1 MAIGRISGSVLK
13 SNLTRNGT
21 DLAFETNLLY
31 LDVTNSRV
39 GIGTSEPSTPLHV
52 NGTITASGLTGLSSI
67 GITNTSVGDS
77 LLITTTEN
85 SSTAGPVITLKRN
98 SASPADADYLGQIKF
113 KGENDND
120 QEIVYGKITGK
131 IQDASDGTEDGIIEF
146 ANKKAG
152 GNVITARLRSDSL
165 QLLNGTNLSVA
176 GTLTASSLSYPS
188 ADGNNGQVLTTDGS
202 GTLSFADSTG
212 GGGGTNTAV
221 EEINYYSLD
230 TTSAVVDQFDLT
242 EYRGAIYDVSIED
255 IGNSFTGHLKVS
267 IIHDDSTPY
276 ISVYDVNEDS
286 TRIVDFTAAI
296 SGNNLQL
303 SAATNSSSNV
313 TLRMQRTAL
322 GDHHESVAN
331 TNTKIIKTTT
341 PITSSATELDY
352 FTKTDIQ
359 SAKYI
364 ILTKDSTQGDYSI
377 QEMSLVHNGTN
388 VFMNTYG
395 TVSSRTTSPIT
406 FTSSITGSTCTLF
419 GATTMGTTAT
429 AILYRIDLGSKTKIG
444 TFDNVT
450 YKKIKDVDS
459 AVATIDDFDVYK
471 NVSAKYFVS
480 ISNSDETQYQNAEI
494 TLNVNSAKNNA
505 TMSQTSVS
513 TGTYDLANFTADVSG
528 GKARL
533 RMAGSPANNVVY
545 VARMSVAKEL
555 SYYQDTGT
563 GLAKFTYDTQLDDGL
578 QLKFGTGGD
587 GHIKHTGSNLQMIE
601 TTGNINIRTYA
612 NDSDVTLS
620 SDDGSG
626 GLTDYLKA
634 DGSTGEL
641 KLYHYGT
648 EKFKTISTGVQIDK
662 NVDIIQGNSHS
673 LQAKDSTGAYVAKN
687 YLLWGTTTNAVET
700 EIFVG
705 GVTNSRIAVGANTTI
720 NYSVQVVAR
729 RTDATGES
737 AAWELK
743 AVGDSFSG
751 TVADV
756 GNVYEVVVAR
766 DDTNWQVDARADD
779 TNNAIGIFV
788 TGAAGKTIRWVAEIE
803 TSEINIV

>member
-1 MAIGRISGSVLK
+1 
-13 SNLTRNGT
+13 
-21 DLAFETNLLY
+21 
-31 LDVTNSRV
+31 V

-52 NGTITASGLTGLSSI
+52 NGTITASGLTGLSSMAI
-67 GITNTSVGDS
+67 NNTSTGNS
-77 LLITTTEN
+77 LTVTTTEN
-85 SSTAGPVITLKRN
+85 SSTAGPVIKLDRQ
-98 SASPADADYLGQIKF
+98 SASPADADYLGQLKF
-113 KGENDND
+113 VGENDAD
-120 QEIVYGKITGK
+120 QSTVYAKMTAK
-131 IQDASDGTEDGIIEF
+131 IQDASDGTEDGILEF
-146 ANKKAG
+146 ANIKAG
-152 GNVITARLRSDSL
+152 SQTITARLRSDSL

-176 GTLTASSLSYPS
+176 GTLTASSLTYPS

-221 EEINYYSLD
+221 EEINYYGLD

-242 EYRGAIYDVSIED
+242 EYRGAIYDVSVED

-267 IIHDDSTPY
+267 IVHDDSTPY
-276 ISVYDVNEDS
+276 IAVYDVNEDS

-303 SAATNSSSNV
+303 SAATNTSSNV

-331 TNTKIIKTTT
+331 TNSKIIKTTST
-341 PITSSATELDY
+341 IGSSATELDY

-364 ILTKDSTQGDYSI
+364 VITKDTTQSDYSI
-377 QEMSLVHNGTN
+377 QEISLVHNGTT
-388 VFMNTYG
+388 VFLNTYG

-406 FTSSITGSTCTLF
+406 FTSTISGSTLTLY

-429 AILYRIDLGSKTKIG
+429 ALLYRVDLGSKTKIG

-471 NVSAKYFVS
+471 NVSAKYFISV
-480 ISNSDETQYQNAEI
+480 SNSDETQYQNAEI
-494 TLNVNSAKNNA
+494 TLNVNSAKNGA
-505 TMSQTSVS
+505 TISQTSVS
-513 TGTYDLANFTADVSG
+513 TGTYDLATFTADVSSG
-528 GKARL
+528 RARL
-533 RMAGSPANNVVY
+533 RMAGSPANNLVY
-545 VARMSVAKEL
+545 IARMSVAKEL
-555 SYYQDTGT
+555 SYYQSTGT
-563 GLAKFTYDTQLDDGL
+563 GLAKFSYDVQLDDSIE
-578 QLKFGTGGD
+578 LKFGTGAD
-587 GHIKHTGSNLQMIE
+587 GHIKHTGSNFQIIE
-601 TTGNINIRTYA
+601 TTGDINIRTYA
-612 NDSDVTLS
+612 NDKDVTLS

-626 GLTDYLKA
+626 GLANYLMA
-634 DGSTGEL
+634 DGSTGEV

-648 EKFKTISTGVQIDK
+648 EKFKTISTGVQVDK
-662 NVDIIQGNSHS
+662 SVDILQGNTHS
-673 LQAKDSTGAYVAKN
+673 LQAKDSTGSYVAKN
-687 YLLWGTTTNAVET
+687 YLLWGTTTNATET

-720 NYSVQVVAR
+720 NYSVQIVAR

-766 DDTNWQVDARADD
+766 DDTNWQVDARADN

>member
-39 GIGTSEPSTPLHV
+39 GIGTSEPQTPLHV

-67 GITNTSVGDS
+67 GINNTSTSDS

-98 SASPADADYLGQIKF
+98 SASPADADYLGQLKF
-113 KGENDND
+113 LGENDND
-120 QEIVYGKITGK
+120 QEITYAKITSK
-131 IQDASDGTEDGIIEF
+131 IQDASDGSEDGLIEF
-146 ANKKAG
+146 MNKKAG
-152 GNVITARLRSDSL
+152 TNTITARLRSDSF
-165 QLLNGTNLSVA
+165 QLLNGTTLKVA
-176 GTLTASSLSYPS
+176 NITYPT

-221 EEINYYSLD
+221 KEINYYALD

-267 IIHDDSTPY
+267 VIHDETTPY

-303 SAATNSSSNV
+303 SAATNTSSNV
-313 TLRMQRTAL
+313 TLRMQRVAL

-331 TNTKIIKTTT
+331 TNTKIIKTAST
-341 PITSSATELDY
+341 ISSSATELDY

-364 ILTKDSTQGDYSI
+364 VLTKDTTQDDYSI
-377 QEMSLVHNGTN
+377 QEISLVHDGTN
-388 VFMNTYG
+388 VFLNTYG

-406 FTSSITGSTCTLF
+406 FTSTISGSTLTLF

-429 AILYRIDLGSKTKIG
+429 ALLYRVDLGSKTKIG
-444 TFDNVT
+444 TFDNVS
-450 YKKIKDVDS
+450 YKKIRDVDS
-459 AVATIDDFDVYK
+459 AVVTIDDFDVNQ
-471 NVSAKYFVS
+471 NVSAKYFISV
-480 ISNSDETQYQNAEI
+480 SNSDETEYQNAEI
-494 TLNVNSAKNNA
+494 TLNVNSAKNDA
-505 TMSQTSVS
+505 TMSQTSVK
-513 TGTYDLANFTADVSG
+513 TGTYDLANFTADVSSG
-528 GKARL
+528 RARL
-533 RMAGSPANNVVY
+533 RMSGSPANNVVY
-545 VARMSVAKEL
+545 VARMSIPKES
-555 SYYQDTGT
+555 SYYQSTGN
-563 GLAKFTYDTQLDDGL
+563 GLTRFTYDIQLDDGKEIKL
-578 QLKFGTGGD
+578 GTD
-587 GHIKHTGSNLQMIE
+587 ADANIKHTGTNLNIQE
-601 TTGNINIRTYA
+601 TTGDINIRTYA
-612 NDSDVTLS
+612 DNKDVVIG

-626 GLTDYLKA
+626 GLADYLKA

-648 EKFKTISTGVQIDK
+648 EKFKTTSTGVQIDK
-662 NVDIIQGNSHS
+662 SVDIIQGNTHS
-673 LQAKDSTGAYVAKN
+673 LQAKDSTGSYVAKN

-766 DDTNWQVDARADD
+766 DDNSWQVDARADD

>member
-39 GIGTSEPSTPLHV
+39 GIGTSEPQTPLHV

-67 GITNTSVGDS
+67 GINNTSTSDS

-98 SASPADADYLGQIKF
+98 SASPADADYLGQLKF
-113 KGENDND
+113 LGENDND
-120 QEIVYGKITGK
+120 QEITYAKITSK
-131 IQDASDGTEDGIIEF
+131 IQDASDGSEDGLIEF
-146 ANKKAG
+146 MNKKAG
-152 GNVITARLRSDSL
+152 TNTITARLRSDSF
-165 QLLNGTNLSVA
+165 QLLNGTTLKVA
-176 GTLTASSLSYPS
+176 NITYPT

-221 EEINYYSLD
+221 KEINYYALD

-267 IIHDDSTPY
+267 VIHDETTPY

-303 SAATNSSSNV
+303 SAATNTSSNV
-313 TLRMQRTAL
+313 TLRMQRVAL

-331 TNTKIIKTTT
+331 TNTKIIKTAST
-341 PITSSATELDY
+341 ISSSATELDY

-364 ILTKDSTQGDYSI
+364 VLTKDTTQDDYSI
-377 QEMSLVHNGTN
+377 QEISLVHDGTN
-388 VFMNTYG
+388 VFLNTYG

-406 FTSSITGSTCTLF
+406 FTSTISGSTLTLF

-429 AILYRIDLGSKTKIG
+429 ALLYRVDLGSKTKIG
-444 TFDNVT
+444 TFDNVS
-450 YKKIKDVDS
+450 YKKIRDVDS
-459 AVATIDDFDVYK
+459 AVVTIDDFDVNQ
-471 NVSAKYFVS
+471 NVSAKYFISV
-480 ISNSDETQYQNAEI
+480 SNSDETEYQNAEI
-494 TLNVNSAKNNA
+494 TLNVNSAKNDA
-505 TMSQTSVS
+505 TMSQTSVK
-513 TGTYDLANFTADVSG
+513 TGTYDLANFTADVSSG
-528 GKARL
+528 RARL
-533 RMAGSPANNVVY
+533 RMSGSPANNVVY
-545 VARMSVAKEL
+545 VARMSIPKES
-555 SYYQDTGT
+555 SYYQSTGN
-563 GLAKFTYDTQLDDGL
+563 GLTRFTYDIQLDDGKEIKL
-578 QLKFGTGGD
+578 GTD
-587 GHIKHTGSNLQMIE
+587 ADANIKHTGTNLNIQE
-601 TTGNINIRTYA
+601 TTGDINIRTYA
-612 NDSDVTLS
+612 DNKDVVIG

-626 GLTDYLKA
+626 GLADYLKA

-662 NVDIIQGNSHS
+662 SVDIIQGNTHS
-673 LQAKDSTGAYVAKN
+673 LQAKDSTGSYVAKN

-766 DDTNWQVDARADD
+766 DDNSWQVDARADD

>member
-39 GIGTSEPSTPLHV
+39 GIGTSEPQTPLHV

-67 GITNTSVGDS
+67 GINNTSTSDS

-98 SASPADADYLGQIKF
+98 SASPADADYLGQLKF
-113 KGENDND
+113 LGENDND
-120 QEIVYGKITGK
+120 QEITYAKITSK
-131 IQDASDGTEDGIIEF
+131 IQDASDGSEDGLIEF
-146 ANKKAG
+146 MNKKAG
-152 GNVITARLRSDSL
+152 TNTITARLRSDSF
-165 QLLNGTNLSVA
+165 QLLNGTTLKVA
-176 GTLTASSLSYPS
+176 NITYPS

-221 EEINYYSLD
+221 KEINYYALD

-267 IIHDDSTPY
+267 VIHDETTPY

-303 SAATNSSSNV
+303 SAATNTSSNV
-313 TLRMQRTAL
+313 TLRMQRVAL

-331 TNTKIIKTTT
+331 TNTKIIKTAST
-341 PITSSATELDY
+341 ISSSATELDY

-364 ILTKDSTQGDYSI
+364 VLTKDTTQDDYSI
-377 QEMSLVHNGTN
+377 QEISLVHDGTN
-388 VFMNTYG
+388 VFLNTYG

-406 FTSSITGSTCTLF
+406 FTSTISGSTLTLF

-429 AILYRIDLGSKTKIG
+429 ALLYRVDLGSKTKIG
-444 TFDNVT
+444 TFDNVS
-450 YKKIKDVDS
+450 YKKIRDVDS
-459 AVATIDDFDVYK
+459 AVVTIDDFDVNQ
-471 NVSAKYFVS
+471 NVSAKYFISV
-480 ISNSDETQYQNAEI
+480 SNSDETEYQNAEI
-494 TLNVNSAKNNA
+494 TLNVNSAKNDA
-505 TMSQTSVS
+505 TMSQTSVK
-513 TGTYDLANFTADVSG
+513 TGTYDLANFTADVSSG
-528 GKARL
+528 RARL
-533 RMAGSPANNVVY
+533 RMSGSPANNVVY
-545 VARMSVAKEL
+545 VARMSIPKES
-555 SYYQDTGT
+555 SYYQSTGN
-563 GLAKFTYDTQLDDGL
+563 GLTRFTYDIQLDDGKEIKL
-578 QLKFGTGGD
+578 GTD
-587 GHIKHTGSNLQMIE
+587 ADANIKHTGTNLNIQE
-601 TTGNINIRTYA
+601 TTGDINIRTYA
-612 NDSDVTLS
+612 DNKDVVIG

-626 GLTDYLKA
+626 GLADYLKA

-648 EKFKTISTGVQIDK
+648 EKFKTTSTGVQIDK
-662 NVDIIQGNSHS
+662 SVDIIQGNTHS
-673 LQAKDSTGAYVAKN
+673 LQAKDSTGSYVAKN

-766 DDTNWQVDARADD
+766 DDNSWQVDARADD

>member
-39 GIGTSEPSTPLHV
+39 GIGTSEPQTPLHV

-67 GITNTSVGDS
+67 GINNTSTSDS

-98 SASPADADYLGQIKF
+98 SASPADADYLGQLKF
-113 KGENDND
+113 LGENDND
-120 QEIVYGKITGK
+120 QEITYAKITSK
-131 IQDASDGTEDGIIEF
+131 IQDASDGSEDGLIEF
-146 ANKKAG
+146 MNKKAG
-152 GNVITARLRSDSL
+152 TNTITARLRSDSF
-165 QLLNGTNLSVA
+165 QLLNGTTLKVA
-176 GTLTASSLSYPS
+176 NITYPS

-221 EEINYYSLD
+221 KEINYYALD

-267 IIHDDSTPY
+267 VIHDETTPY

-303 SAATNSSSNV
+303 SAATNTSSNV
-313 TLRMQRTAL
+313 TLRMQRVAL

-331 TNTKIIKTTT
+331 TNTKIIKTAST
-341 PITSSATELDY
+341 ISSSATELDY

-364 ILTKDSTQGDYSI
+364 VLTKDTTQDDYSI
-377 QEMSLVHNGTN
+377 QEISLVHDGTN
-388 VFMNTYG
+388 VFLNTYG

-406 FTSSITGSTCTLF
+406 FTSTISGSTLTLF

-429 AILYRIDLGSKTKIG
+429 ALLYRVDLGSKTKIG
-444 TFDNVT
+444 TFDNVS
-450 YKKIKDVDS
+450 YKKIRDVDS
-459 AVATIDDFDVYK
+459 AVVTIDDFDVNQ
-471 NVSAKYFVS
+471 NVSAKYFISV
-480 ISNSDETQYQNAEI
+480 SNSDETEYQNAEI
-494 TLNVNSAKNNA
+494 TLNVNSAKNDA
-505 TMSQTSVS
+505 TMSQTSVK
-513 TGTYDLANFTADVSG
+513 TGTYDLANFTADVSSG
-528 GKARL
+528 RARL
-533 RMAGSPANNVVY
+533 RMSGSPANNVVY
-545 VARMSVAKEL
+545 VARMSIPKES
-555 SYYQDTGT
+555 SYYQSTGN
-563 GLAKFTYDTQLDDGL
+563 GLTRFTYDIQLDDGKEIKL
-578 QLKFGTGGD
+578 GTD
-587 GHIKHTGSNLQMIE
+587 ADANIKHTGTNLNIQE
-601 TTGNINIRTYA
+601 TTGDINIRTYA
-612 NDSDVTLS
+612 DNKDVVIG

-626 GLTDYLKA
+626 GLADYLKA

-662 NVDIIQGNSHS
+662 SVDIIQGNTHS
-673 LQAKDSTGAYVAKN
+673 LQAKDSTGSYVAKN

-766 DDTNWQVDARADD
+766 DDNSWQVDARADD

>member
-13 SNLTRNGT
+13 SNLTRNGV

-39 GIGTSEPSTPLHV
+39 GIGTSEPSTALEV
-52 NGTITASGLTGLSSI
+52 NGTVTASAITGLSSATI
-67 GITNTSVGDS
+67 SNTSTGDS

-98 SASPADADYLGQIKF
+98 SGSPADADYLGQLKF
-113 KGENDND
+113 LGENDND
-120 QEIVYGKITGK
+120 QEITYAKITSK
-131 IQDASDGTEDGIIEF
+131 IQDASDGSEDGLIEF
-146 ANKKAG
+146 MNKKAG
-152 GNVITARLRSDSL
+152 TNTITARLRSDSF
-165 QLLNGTNLSVA
+165 QLLNGTTLKVA
-176 GTLTASSLSYPS
+176 NITYPT

-221 EEINYYSLD
+221 KEINYYALD

-267 IIHDDSTPY
+267 VIHDETTPY

-303 SAATNSSSNV
+303 SAATNTSSNV
-313 TLRMQRTAL
+313 TLRMQRVAL

-331 TNTKIIKTTT
+331 TNTKIIKTAST
-341 PITSSATELDY
+341 ISSSATELDY

-364 ILTKDSTQGDYSI
+364 VLTKDTTQDDYSI
-377 QEMSLVHNGTN
+377 QEISLVHDGTN
-388 VFMNTYG
+388 VFLNTYG

-406 FTSSITGSTCTLF
+406 FTSTISGSTLTLF

-429 AILYRIDLGSKTKIG
+429 ALLYRVDLGSKTKIG
-444 TFDNVT
+444 TFDNVS
-450 YKKIKDVDS
+450 YKKIRDVDS
-459 AVATIDDFDVYK
+459 AVVTIDDFDVNQ
-471 NVSAKYFVS
+471 NVSAKYFISV
-480 ISNSDETQYQNAEI
+480 SNSDETEYQNAEI
-494 TLNVNSAKNNA
+494 TLNVNSAKNDA
-505 TMSQTSVS
+505 TMSQTSVK
-513 TGTYDLANFTADVSG
+513 TGTYDLANFTADVSSG
-528 GKARL
+528 RARL
-533 RMAGSPANNVVY
+533 RMSGSPANNVVY
-545 VARMSVAKEL
+545 VARMSIPKES
-555 SYYQDTGT
+555 SYYQSTGN
-563 GLAKFTYDTQLDDGL
+563 GLTRFTYDIQLDDGKEIKL
-578 QLKFGTGGD
+578 GTD
-587 GHIKHTGSNLQMIE
+587 ADANIKHTGTNLNIQE
-601 TTGNINIRTYA
+601 TTGDINIRTYA
-612 NDSDVTLS
+612 DNKDVVIG

-626 GLTDYLKA
+626 GLADYLKA

-648 EKFKTISTGVQIDK
+648 EKFKTTSTGVQIDK
-662 NVDIIQGNSHS
+662 SVDIIQGNTHS
-673 LQAKDSTGAYVAKN
+673 LQAKDSTGSYVAKN

-766 DDTNWQVDARADD
+766 DDNSWQVDARADD